1 MIGQGDVWWAE
12 LAVPSGSEPGFR
24 RPVVVVQGDS
34 FNRSALR
41 TVVAVPLTSN
51 VRWADAPGNVRLTA
65 RATGLPRDSV
75 ANVSQIV
82 TVDKATLTER
92 VGKLSAAK
100 LELVLSGIDVVLGRS
115 ERGQR
120 PSRQTP
126 RS

>member
-1 MIGQGDVWWAE
+1 M
-12 LAVPSGSEPGFR
+12 PSGSEPGFR

-34 FNRSALR
+34 FNRSAIR

-82 TVDKATLTER
+82 TVDKSILTER

-100 LELVLSGIDVVLGRS
+100 LELVLSGIHVVLG
-115 ERGQR
+115 
-120 PSRQTP
+120 P
-126 RS
+126 

>member
-1 MIGQGDVWWAE
+1 LVIGQGDVWWAD
-12 LAVPSGSEPGFR
+12 LAEPSGSEPGFR

-34 FNRSALR
+34 FNRSTLR

-82 TVDKATLTER
+82 TVDKSILTER

-100 LELVLSGIDVVLGRS
+100 LELVLSGIDVLLGR
-115 ERGQR
+115 
-120 PSRQTP
+120 
-126 RS
+126 